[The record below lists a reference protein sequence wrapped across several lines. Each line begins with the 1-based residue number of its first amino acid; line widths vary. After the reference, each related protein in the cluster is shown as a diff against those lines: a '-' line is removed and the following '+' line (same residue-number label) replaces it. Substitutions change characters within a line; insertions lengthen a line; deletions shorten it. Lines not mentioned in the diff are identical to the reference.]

1 MAAKKTTP
9 SVAEDDSVKLP
20 AEPIQLTTLRWEEVE
35 IPIVGTTPLII
46 HKWSEKAKQMMR
58 DKQQG
63 KTTTKKAPKMPDE
76 ERFDSTY
83 WFEKGVP
90 GFPAAAFKIA
100 TVDAT
105 RYFEKAVSFEL
116 LKRIIRVSGDGP
128 EQLVRIDGELHDR
141 EDPVRVGMGTADLR
155 YRTEVWPWRA
165 TLRVRYLT
173 AALTLESLIALV
185 NAGGGGGVGEGRPS
199 APKSK
204 GGTFGCY
211 EVEG

>member
-1 MAAKKTTP
+1 MAASKDTP
-9 SVAEDDSVKLP
+9 DDGVKLP
-20 AEPIQLTTLRWEEVE
+20 SEPISLTPLRWVT
-35 IPIVGTTPLII
+35 IDVPIVGTTPLIV
-46 HKWSEKAKQMMR
+46 HRWAEKSKQMMR

-63 KTTTKKAPKMPDE
+63 GAVTKKAPKQPEVDRME
-76 ERFDSTY
+76 ATY
-83 WFEKGVP
+83 WIKKGVP

-116 LKRIIRVSGDGP
+116 LKRVVRVAGVGP
-128 EQLVRIDGELHDR
+128 EQLVRINGDLHPR

-155 YRTEVWPWRA
+155 YRNEIWPWKA
-165 TLRVRYLT
+165 VLQIRYLT
-173 AALTLESLIALV
+173 AALTLDSLIALV

-211 EVEG
+211 EVTE